1 MNYLSE
7 VSHEIH
13 LALMAIHRASN
24 VALEAGDNELWF
36 ELISSDSPLRRINLA
51 AFDKLYGTSIA
62 DGSSKDTCPEC
73 ERTNLN
79 ESKTRCFDCEPSI

>member
-51 AFDKLYGTSIA
+51 AFDKLY
-62 DGSSKDTCPEC
+62 
-73 ERTNLN
+73 
-79 ESKTRCFDCEPSI
+79 